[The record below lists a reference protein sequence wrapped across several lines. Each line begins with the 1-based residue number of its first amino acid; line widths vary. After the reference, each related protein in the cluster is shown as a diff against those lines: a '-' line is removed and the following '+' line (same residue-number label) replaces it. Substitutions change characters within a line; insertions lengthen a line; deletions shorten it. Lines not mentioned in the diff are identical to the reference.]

1 MFMML
6 MFMLLMT
13 VLIMTPSIRTS
24 LGTTADPILSPL
36 LPEES
41 FFVITVMILGIFS
54 MTLNTVIR
62 NFFVDPMDQAHIGH
76 RQGQVRQVMNEAR
89 PPATQFCR
97 KRP

>member
-41 FFVITVMILGIFS
+41 FFAVSYTHL
-54 MTLNTVIR
+54 TLPTSGEV
-62 NFFVDPMDQAHIGH
+62 
-76 RQGQVRQVMNEAR
+76 
-89 PPATQFCR
+89 
-97 KRP
+97 

>member
-1 MFMML
+1 
-6 MFMLLMT
+6 MT

-41 FFVITVMILGIFS
+41 FFVITVMILGVFS

-62 NFFVDPMDQAHIGH
+62 NFLWTRWTRPTSVT
-76 RQGQVRQVMNEAR
+76 VRDKFGR
-89 PPATQFCR
+89 S
-97 KRP
+97 

>member
-41 FFVITVMILGIFS
+41 FFVITVMILSLI
-54 MTLNTVIR
+54 
-62 NFFVDPMDQAHIGH
+62 HI
-76 RQGQVRQVMNEAR
+76 
-89 PPATQFCR
+89 
-97 KRP
+97 

>member
-1 MFMML
+1 MFLML

-24 LGTTADPILSPL
+24 LGTTADPLLSPV

-41 FFVITVMILGIFS
+41 FFVITVMILGVFS

-62 NFFVDPMDQAHIGH
+62 NFFVDPMDH
-76 RQGQVRQVMNEAR
+76 VRVVG
-89 PPATQFCR
+89 
-97 KRP
+97 

>member
-36 LPEES
+36 LPEAAC
-41 FFVITVMILGIFS
+41 FVICVSVLGRCTV
-54 MTLNTVIR
+54 TW
-62 NFFVDPMDQAHIGH
+62 
-76 RQGQVRQVMNEAR
+76 
-89 PPATQFCR
+89 
-97 KRP
+97 